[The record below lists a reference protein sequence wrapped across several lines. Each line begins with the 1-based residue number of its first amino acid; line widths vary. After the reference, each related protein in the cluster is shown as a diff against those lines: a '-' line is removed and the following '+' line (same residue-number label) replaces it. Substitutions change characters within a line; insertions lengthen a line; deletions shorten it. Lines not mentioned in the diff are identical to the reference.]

1 MNERKKLGKNI
12 FVNLSTSIVLILSF
26 SFLLFP
32 VYWILTMALKTN
44 PDILTY
50 PPKFIFQPVIKGFQ
64 YILGLV
70 EVVGATG
77 VSAGVESW
85 FLVGIKN
92 SIIVVVS
99 TILISLAVGGKICIN
114 PWAPLWETPLLS
126 KLDSAF
132 TTALINAESRS
143 TLFEALLIK

>member
-1 MNERKKLGKNI
+1 MNKRKKLGKNI
-12 FVNLSTSIVLILSF
+12 FINFLISIVLILCF
-26 SFLLFP
+26 FFLLFP

-50 PPKFIFQPVIKGFQ
+50 PPKFFFQPVIKGFQ

-99 TILISLAVGGKICIN
+99 TILISLAVGLPAAYVLARYKLKGKEDI
-114 PWAPLWETPLLS
+114 
-126 KLDSAF
+126 AF
-132 TTALINAESRS
+132 TISAYFCRTISRN
-143 TLFEALLIK
+143 